1 MDVTENKIEKMKAQ
15 IVILEHEILRLKSR
29 LNMPTSPGF
38 NTSINAVCATQKEY
52 FREKLAKSF
61 RRRKT
66 MEVNFNGAR
75 INLARAYNVMLE
87 SSDSLDSERIIVA
100 RDRLCELMSM
110 VGAFLAMY
118 DLESGYEDLS
128 HIDLKDPYDAP

>member
-1 MDVTENKIEKMKAQ
+1 
-15 IVILEHEILRLKSR
+15 
-29 LNMPTSPGF
+29 
-38 NTSINAVCATQKEY
+38 
-52 FREKLAKSF
+52 
-61 RRRKT
+61 

-75 INLARAYNVMLE
+75 INLARAYNGMLE
-87 SSDSLDSERIIVA
+87 SSDSVDSERIIVA
-100 RDRLCELMSM
+100 RDRPCELMSM

>member
-66 MEVNFNGAR
+66 PVPKHHFGPWPDWYCGEGDLWGYGEENMVKVREAAKV
-75 INLARAYNVMLE
+75 IT
-87 SSDSLDSERIIVA
+87 DER
-100 RDRLCELMSM
+100 
-110 VGAFLAMY
+110 
-118 DLESGYEDLS
+118 
-128 HIDLKDPYDAP
+128 P